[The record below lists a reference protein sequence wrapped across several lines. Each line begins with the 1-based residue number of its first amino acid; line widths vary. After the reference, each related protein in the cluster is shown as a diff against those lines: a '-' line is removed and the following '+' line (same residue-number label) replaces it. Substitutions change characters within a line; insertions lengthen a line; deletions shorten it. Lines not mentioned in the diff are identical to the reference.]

1 MATPSELS
9 QVARALNYDKQ
20 GSVSQVSIS
29 ATVGVTSVGIGTTL
43 PRYTLEVG
51 AVGAA
56 GTSLWVNGDAR
67 ITGIL
72 SVGTATITLDP
83 TTNKVHVGTGITL
96 DANTG
101 NIELSGS
108 VVATTAVVATSGIT
122 SSTRLQVG
130 AGGTVFTTHDNG
142 NVGIHSAIP
151 QYPLDVNGS
160 INSLTD
166 VKIDGVSVLTTA
178 SDDATA
184 LAIALG

>member
-20 GSVSQVSIS
+20 GDISQVSIS

-51 AVGAA
+51 SVGAA

-83 TTNKVHVGTGITL
+83 STNKVHVGTGITL

-101 NIELSGS
+101 NIEVTGS
-108 VVATTAVVATSGIT
+108 VVATTGIT
-122 SSTRLQVG
+122 SSTRLEVG
-130 AGGTVFTTHDNG
+130 AGGTIFTTHDNG
-142 NVGIHSAIP
+142 NVGIHSATP
-151 QYPLDVNGS
+151 EYPLDVNGS
-160 INSLTD
+160 INSSTD

>member
-83 TTNKVHVGTGITL
+83 NTNKVHVGTGITL

-108 VVATTAVVATSGIT
+108 VVATTGIT
-122 SSTRLQVG
+122 SSTDLQIG
-130 AGGTVFTTHDNG
+130 IGGTILTTHN
-142 NVGIHSAIP
+142 NRVGINSVTP
-151 QYPLDVNGS
+151 EYTLDVGGD
-160 INSLTD
+160 INSSTD

>member
-20 GSVSQVSIS
+20 GGVSQVSIS

-51 AVGAA
+51 SVGAA
-56 GTSLWVNGDAR
+56 GTSLWVTGDAR

-101 NIELSGS
+101 NIEVTGS
-108 VVATTAVVATSGIT
+108 IVATTGIT
-122 SSTRLQVG
+122 SSTKLEVG

-142 NVGIHSAIP
+142 NVGINSSLPAY
-151 QYPLDVNGS
+151 QLDVRGD
-160 INSLTD
+160 INSSTD
-166 VKIDGVSVLTTA
+166 VKVNGVSVLTTA